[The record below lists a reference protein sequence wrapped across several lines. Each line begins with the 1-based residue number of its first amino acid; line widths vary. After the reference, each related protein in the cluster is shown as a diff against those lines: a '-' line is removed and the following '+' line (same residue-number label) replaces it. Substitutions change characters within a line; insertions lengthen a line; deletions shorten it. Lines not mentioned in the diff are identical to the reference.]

1 MIDEQQSNEQQPM
14 PLTKNHTSSFL
25 KSMYEFVELLVFTLL
40 TVFLISAFLCQHS
53 LVKGPSM
60 LQTLENEQ
68 HLLVY
73 SLFYDPSEG
82 DIIVFQDLT
91 KSEKAMVKRVIA
103 TAGQHVHIDETG
115 VYVDEKKLDESEYVY
130 IDNDFYEYS
139 ECDVIVPDGCLFVM
153 GDHRNNSTDSRMFGV
168 IDQRSVLGKV
178 WIRISPFTIFD

>member
-40 TVFLISAFLCQHS
+40 TVFLISALLCQHS

-73 SLFYDPSEG
+73 SLFYKPSEG

-91 KSEKAMVKRVIA
+91 MLN
-103 TAGQHVHIDETG
+103 QD
-115 VYVDEKKLDESEYVY
+115 
-130 IDNDFYEYS
+130 
-139 ECDVIVPDGCLFVM
+139 
-153 GDHRNNSTDSRMFGV
+153 
-168 IDQRSVLGKV
+168 
-178 WIRISPFTIFD
+178 